1 MKKIKF
7 EDRDVKLKI
16 SEKFKKLIVDTGREL
31 YKQNLT
37 IGTWG
42 NISVLDSETGLI
54 YIKPSGMDYNEINLE
69 DVIVVNKKG
78 KTIEGFRKPSIEMPM
93 HLSIYNARK
102 DVGAIV
108 HYHPIY
114 SSVLAVT
121 GVSLPGI
128 CEDFVQLV
136 GNKVVCAKYGLPG
149 SKELAKNAV
158 IALGERK
165 AVFLLNHGTLCVGRD
180 MKEAMKVCYVIEKTA
195 HIYILSKNVGKCRI
209 IPEEDIKII
218 RDFAKNFYGQ

>member
-1 MKKIKF
+1 MKL
-7 EDRDVKLKI
+7 EI

-42 NISVLDSETGLI
+42 NISVLDPKTDLV

-69 DVIVVNKKG
+69 DVIVVDKKG
-78 KTIEGFRKPSIEMPM
+78 KTIKGFRKPSIEMPM
-93 HLSIYNARK
+93 HLSIYNTRK

-121 GVSLPGI
+121 GFSLPGI
-128 CEDFVQLV
+128 CEDFVQIV
-136 GNKVVCAKYGLPG
+136 GEKVLCAKYALPG
-149 SKELAKNAV
+149 SEELAKNAV
-158 IALGERK
+158 ASLGNRK

-180 MKEAMKVCYVIEKTA
+180 MKEAMKVCYVVEKTA
-195 HIYILSKNVGKCRI
+195 HIYILSKNVGKCRV
-209 IPEEDIKII
+209 IPEEDIKIMQ
-218 RDFAKNFYGQ
+218 DFAKDAYGKQNEPNER

>member
-1 MKKIKF
+1 M
-7 EDRDVKLKI
+7 ELKI
-16 SEKFKKLIVDTGREL
+16 SEDFKRLIVDTGREL

-42 NISVLDSETGLI
+42 NISVLDPETGLV

-69 DVIVVNKKG
+69 DVIVANKQG
-78 KTIEGFRKPSIEMPM
+78 KIIEGFRKPSVEMPM

-102 DVGAIV
+102 DVEAIV

-121 GVSLPGI
+121 GFSLPGI
-128 CEDFVQLV
+128 CEDFVQIV
-136 GNKVVCAKYGLPG
+136 GEKVLCAKYALPG
-149 SKELAKNAV
+149 SDELAKNAV
-158 IALGERK
+158 ASLGDRN
-165 AVFLLNHGTLCVGRD
+165 AVFLLNHGTLCVGKD
-180 MKEAMKVCYVIEKTA
+180 IKEAMKVCYVVEKTA

-209 IPEEDIKII
+209 IPEEDIKVMQ
-218 RDFAKNFYGQ
+218 DFARNAYGKQ

>member
-1 MKKIKF
+1 M
-7 EDRDVKLKI
+7 ELKI
-16 SEKFKKLIVDTGREL
+16 SERFKKLIVDTGRKL

-42 NISVLDSETGLI
+42 NISVLDSDTDLV
-54 YIKPSGMDYNEINLE
+54 YIKPSGIEYNEIE
-69 DVIVVNKKG
+69 TKDIVVLEKKG
-78 KTIEGFRKPSIEMPM
+78 KIVEGTRNPSIETSM
-93 HLSIYNARK
+93 HLAIYNAR
-102 DVGAIV
+102 DNVGAII

-121 GVSLPGI
+121 GLSLPGI

-165 AVFLLNHGTLCVGRD
+165 AVFLLNHGTLCVGKD
-180 MKEAMKVCYVIEKTA
+180 MKEAMKVCYVVEKTA
-195 HIYILSKNVGKCRI
+195 HIYILSKNIGKCRI
-209 IPEEDIKII
+209 IPEEAIKAMQ
-218 RDFAKNFYGQ
+218 DFAKNSYGKE

>member
-1 MKKIKF
+1 
-7 EDRDVKLKI
+7 VKLKI

-54 YIKPSGMDYNEINLE
+54 YIKPSGMDYNEISLE

-128 CEDFVQLV
+128 CEDFVQIV
-136 GNKVVCAKYGLPG
+136 GEKVLCAQYALPG
-149 SKELAKNAV
+149 SDELAKNAV
-158 IALGERK
+158 ASLGERN
-165 AVFLLNHGTLCVGRD
+165 AVFLLNHGTLCVGKD
-180 MKEAMKVCYVIEKTA
+180 MKEAMKVCYVVEKTA
-195 HIYILSKNVGKCRI
+195 HIYILSKSIGKCRI
-209 IPEEDIKII
+209 IPEEDIKTMQ
-218 RDFAKNFYGQ
+218 DFSKNSYGKQ

>member
-1 MKKIKF
+1 MKF
-7 EDRDVKLKI
+7 EI
-16 SEKFKKLIVDTGREL
+16 SEKCRKLIVKTGREL

-42 NISVLDSETGLI
+42 NISVLDSETGLV

-69 DVIVVNKKG
+69 DVIVVDKKG
-78 KTIEGFRKPSIEMPM
+78 KIIEGIRKPSIEMPI

-121 GVSLPGI
+121 GFSLPGI
-128 CEDFVQLV
+128 CEDFVQIV
-136 GNKVVCAKYGLPG
+136 GEKVLCAKYGLPG
-149 SKELAKNAV
+149 SKELAENAV
-158 IALGERK
+158 ASLGNRN
-165 AVFLLNHGTLCVGRD
+165 AVFLLNHGTLCVGKD
-180 MKEAMKVCYVIEKTA
+180 MKEAMKVCYVVEKTA
-195 HIYILSKNVGKCRI
+195 HIYILSKSVGKCRV
-209 IPEEDIKII
+209 IPEEDIKAMQ
-218 RDFAKNFYGQ
+218 DSVKNSYGKQQNKLK

>member
-1 MKKIKF
+1 M
-7 EDRDVKLKI
+7 EAKI
-16 SEKFKKLIVDTGREL
+16 SEKFKKLIVETGREL

-42 NISVLDSETGLI
+42 NMSILDSETGLI

-69 DVIVVNKKG
+69 DVIVIDKQG

-108 HYHPIY
+108 HYHPVY

-121 GVSLPGI
+121 GFNLPGI
-128 CEDFVQLV
+128 CEDFVQIV
-136 GNKVVCAKYGLPG
+136 GEKVLCAKYALPG
-149 SKELAKNAV
+149 SDELAENAV
-158 IALGERK
+158 ASLGNRN
-165 AVFLLNHGTLCVGRD
+165 AVFLLNHGTLCVGKD
-180 MKEAMKVCYVIEKTA
+180 MKEAMKVCHVVEKTA
-195 HIYILSKNVGKCRI
+195 HIYILSKSVGKCRI
-209 IPEEDIKII
+209 IPEEDIKIMH
-218 RDFAKNFYGQ
+218 DFAKNSYGKQ

>member
-1 MKKIKF
+1 M
-7 EDRDVKLKI
+7 EAKI
-16 SEKFKKLIVDTGREL
+16 SEKFKKLIIDTGREL

-42 NISVLDSETGLI
+42 NISILDSETGLI

-69 DVIVVNKKG
+69 DIIVVDKKG

-121 GVSLPGI
+121 GFSLPGI
-128 CEDFVQLV
+128 CEDFVQIV
-136 GNKVVCAKYGLPG
+136 GEKVLCAKYALPG
-149 SKELAKNAV
+149 SDELAENAV
-158 IALGERK
+158 ASLGNRN
-165 AVFLLNHGTLCVGRD
+165 AVFLLNHGTLCVGKD
-180 MKEAMKVCYVIEKTA
+180 MKETMKICYVVEKTA
-195 HIYILSKNVGKCRI
+195 HIYILSKSVGKCRI
-209 IPEEDIKII
+209 IPEEDIKIMQ
-218 RDFAKNFYGQ
+218 DFTKNSYGKQ

>member
-1 MKKIKF
+1 M
-7 EDRDVKLKI
+7 KLKI
-16 SEKFKKLIVDTGREL
+16 SEKFKKLIVDNGREL

-54 YIKPSGMDYNEINLE
+54 YIKPSGMDYNEISLE
-69 DVIVVNKKG
+69 DVIVVDKKG

-93 HLSIYNARK
+93 HLSIYNTRK

-121 GVSLPGI
+121 GVSLLGI
-128 CEDFVQLV
+128 CDDFVQIV
-136 GNKVVCAKYGLPG
+136 GEKVLCAKYALPG
-149 SKELAKNAV
+149 SDELAKNAV
-158 IALGERK
+158 ASLGERN
-165 AVFLLNHGTLCVGRD
+165 AVFLLNHGTLCVGKD
-180 MKEAMKVCYVIEKTA
+180 MKEAMKVCYVVEKTA
-195 HIYILSKNVGKCRI
+195 HIYILSKSVGKCRI
-209 IPEEDIKII
+209 IPEEDIKIMQ
-218 RDFAKNFYGQ
+218 DFTKNSYGKE

>member
-1 MKKIKF
+1 MKF
-7 EDRDVKLKI
+7 EIL
-16 SEKFKKLIVDTGREL
+16 EKFKKSIVDTGREL

-42 NISVLDSETGLI
+42 NMSVLDSETGLV

-69 DVIVVNKKG
+69 DIIVVNKKG
-78 KTIEGFRKPSIEMPM
+78 KTIEGFRKPSVEIPM

-121 GVSLPGI
+121 GFSLPGI
-128 CEDFVQLV
+128 CEDFVQIV
-136 GNKVVCAKYGLPG
+136 GEKVLCAKYALPG
-149 SKELAKNAV
+149 SDELAENAV
-158 IALGERK
+158 VSLGNRN
-165 AVFLLNHGTLCVGRD
+165 AVFLQNHGTLCVGKD
-180 MKEAMKVCYVIEKTA
+180 IKEAMKVCYVVEKTA

-209 IPEEDIKII
+209 IPEEDIKIMQA
-218 RDFAKNFYGQ
+218 FAKNSYGKQ

>member
-1 MKKIKF
+1 MKF
-7 EDRDVKLKI
+7 EI
-16 SEKFKKLIVDTGREL
+16 SEKCRKLIVKRGREL

-42 NISVLDSETGLI
+42 NISVLDSDTGLV

-69 DVIVVNKKG
+69 DVIVVDKKG
-78 KTIEGFRKPSIEMPM
+78 KTIEGIRKPSIEMPI

-121 GVSLPGI
+121 GSSLSGI
-128 CEDFVQLV
+128 CEDFVQVV
-136 GNKVVCAKYGLPG
+136 GEKVLCAKYGLPG
-149 SKELAKNAV
+149 SKELAENAV
-158 IALGERK
+158 ASLGNRN
-165 AVFLLNHGTLCVGRD
+165 AVFLLNHGTLCVGKD
-180 MKEAMKVCYVIEKTA
+180 MKEAMKVCYVVEKTA
-195 HIYILSKNVGKCRI
+195 HIYILSKNIGKCRI
-209 IPEEDIKII
+209 IPEEDIKAMQ
-218 RDFAKNFYGQ
+218 DSVKNSYGKQQNKLK

>member
-1 MKKIKF
+1 M
-7 EDRDVKLKI
+7 ELKM
-16 SEKFKKLIVDTGREL
+16 SEKYKKLIVDTGREL

-42 NISVLDSETGLI
+42 NISFLDPDTDLV
-54 YIKPSGMDYNEINLE
+54 YIKPSGMEYNEIE
-69 DVIVVNKKG
+69 TKDIVVLDKKG
-78 KTIEGFRKPSIEMPM
+78 KIVEGTKKPSIETSM
-93 HLSIYNARK
+93 HLAIYNARD
-102 DVGAIV
+102 DVGAII

-121 GVSLPGI
+121 GLSLPGI
-128 CEDFVQLV
+128 SEDFVQLV

-180 MKEAMKVCYVIEKTA
+180 MKEAMKVCSVVEKTA
-195 HIYILSKNVGKCRI
+195 HIYILSKSVGKCRI
-209 IPEEDIKII
+209 IPEEDVKAMQ
-218 RDFAKNFYGQ
+218 DFAKDNYGN